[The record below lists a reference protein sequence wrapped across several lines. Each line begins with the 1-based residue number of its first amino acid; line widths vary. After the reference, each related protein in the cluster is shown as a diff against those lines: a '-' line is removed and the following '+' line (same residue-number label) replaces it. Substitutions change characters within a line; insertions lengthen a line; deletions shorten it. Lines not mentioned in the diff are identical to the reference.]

1 MTKIYNTQPQS
12 FFNASNSIRT
22 FSLACILFIAV
33 MPNLWSQSISSTH
46 VVEQN
51 RLKNYLKPE
60 VKKQLKKE
68 GTITEARLA
77 DYFRAKFSERFYY
90 DYKSFDER
98 LKNYNS
104 IYNNEE
110 NHKSRA
116 LDHLNKFEAQTPWKL
131 PFNYK
136 NGETVDAYALR
147 HLARQHKMV
156 DIALLYFNEGK
167 NPEYIRY
174 FVNQMHSLNDA
185 LAANQYE
192 TIKDGNGVYE
202 VYRAGY
208 RITNWLW
215 IHNMFLSDTAY
226 TDTDQLQ
233 TIATLLQHGQNLYE
247 NNTKFSAGNHQT
259 KGMSALAA
267 ISILLRDFKGT
278 DQWYERAMQRLSE
291 HLDKEINPDGFQ
303 FERSV
308 HYHMADINNYFYAY
322 QLTKINSIKVDQA
335 WEDKLLSLFTTLPK
349 IAYPDKSAPVLQDD
363 TDNPWAESN
372 DISGALTLGY
382 LLYNDPKFGYF
393 ATNKV
398 DAGMY
403 WFLSNTQVKQLEN
416 IEKEAPEYGSLA
428 FEDTHYYISR
438 QGWDAKDNMMIISAG
453 VDADKPDHQHGDVL
467 GIQAMAN
474 GHVILPNYQ
483 VRYSL
488 KDFDLF
494 KNSMV
499 KNVALVDDELQGKAW
514 TSNKGGSGFGKFK
527 QLPKPKVITW
537 NTNDNFDLFIGSHD
551 GFKNKDV
558 TYSRQVI
565 YLKDAFWIVK
575 DNFKAPTAHDYK
587 QVWQGHY
594 TSELGSDLI
603 RASFPDAV
611 GTDIFQLHQTD
622 TAISN
627 GANGKQW
634 TVISKKQQTDFS
646 FITVIFPYEGY
657 NNGID
662 PRQKEIAL
670 KDWIVNY
677 ADWGEQGEKTTII
690 SQKDA
695 CYAFGIQKMNH
706 NGIILEATEKSDL
719 HLEVINGTL
728 KVYNLGD
735 TETTITVNANTNSK
749 TNLKSGDYH
758 VFSLN

>member
-1 MTKIYNTQPQS
+1 MTRFRNNSTSSLY
-12 FFNASNSIRT
+12 FNLTNLKKL
-22 FSLACILFIAV
+22 SLAFILLFTFFT
-33 MPNLWSQSISSTH
+33 PNLWSQSISSKR
-46 VVEQN
+46 VIDN
-51 RLKNYLKPE
+51 KNLEKYLKSD
-60 VKKQLKKE
+60 VRSQLKTGGK
-68 GTITEARLA
+68 ITEAKLA
-77 DYFRAKFSERFYY
+77 DYFREKFSERFYY
-90 DYKSFDER
+90 DYKTFNER
-98 LKNYNS
+98 LVT
-104 IYNNEE
+104 YNNVYKNEA

-116 LDHLNKFEAQTPWKL
+116 LDHLNKFPDYTQWKL

-136 NGETVDAYALR
+136 NGDPVDAYALR

-185 LAANQYE
+185 LKANKFE

-215 IHNMFLSDTAY
+215 IHNMFLSDKAY
-226 TDTDQLQ
+226 TDADQLQ

-267 ISILLRDFKGT
+267 ISILLRDFEGT
-278 DQWYERAMQRLSE
+278 NKWYDRAMSRLSE
-291 HLDKEINPDGFQ
+291 HLEKEINPDGFQ

-322 QLTKINSIKVDQA
+322 QLTKINNIKVDQA
-335 WEDKLLSLFTTLPK
+335 WEDKLQSLFTTLPK

-363 TDNPWAESN
+363 TDKPWAETN

-382 LLYNDPKFGYF
+382 LLYDDPSFGYF
-393 ATNKV
+393 ATDKV
-398 DAGMY
+398 DSGMY
-403 WFLSNTQVKQLEN
+403 WFLSNKQVEQLN
-416 IEKEAPEYGSLA
+416 TIKKKAPEYGSLA
-428 FEDTHYYISR
+428 FKDTQYYIMR
-438 QGWDAKDNMMIISAG
+438 QGWEANDDMMIISAG

-488 KDFDLF
+488 KDFDVF

-499 KNVALVDDELQGKAW
+499 KNVALVDDELLGKEW

-527 QLPKPKVITW
+527 NLPKPNIITW
-537 NTNDNFDLFIGSHD
+537 KTTGKFDLFVGSHD

-565 YLKDAFWIVK
+565 YLKDNFWIVK
-575 DNFKAPTAHDYK
+575 DNFKSATPHNYK

-594 TSELGSDLI
+594 TTELGSDLI

-611 GTDIFQLHQTD
+611 GCDIFQLNKTD
-622 TAISN
+622 SAKTS
-627 GANGKQW
+627 GANGKNW
-634 TVISKKQQTDFS
+634 TVISKSNQKDFN
-646 FITVIFPYEGY
+646 FLTVILPYQGY

-662 PRQKEIAL
+662 KDQKEIQL
-670 KDWIVNY
+670 NDWTVNTLNWNTNGG
-677 ADWGEQGEKTTII
+677 DTTVI
-690 SQKDA
+690 SKNDE
-695 CYAFGIQKMNH
+695 CFAFGIKEIIHQGITLKTSKETDLYIQML
-706 NGIILEATEKSDL
+706 NGK
-719 HLEVINGTL
+719 LEVYL
-728 KVYNLGD
+728 LAD
-735 TETTITVNANTNSK
+735 QETAITVNNDSEIT
-749 TNLKSGDYH
+749 LKPGDKH
-758 VFSLN
+758 IFSLN